1 MEEIIKVIN
10 QPLVLNYTLRMEEGG
25 DLLDHINEFNR
36 LICQLLNIGEK
47 LSNEEQVI
55 ALLASL
61 PQSYRLLV
69 RSLLIGENTF
79 KLDDVTT
86 VLRKDQRM
94 HR

>member
-1 MEEIIKVIN
+1 M
-10 QPLVLNYTLRMEEGG
+10 LNYTLRMEEGG